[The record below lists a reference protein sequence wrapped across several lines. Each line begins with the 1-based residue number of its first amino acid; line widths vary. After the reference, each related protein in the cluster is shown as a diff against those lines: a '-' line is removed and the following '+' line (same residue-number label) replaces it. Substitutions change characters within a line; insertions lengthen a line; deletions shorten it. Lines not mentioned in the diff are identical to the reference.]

1 MAEAAPD
8 GDGVS
13 LCLYAAL
20 GGALL
25 GVVPGDAWELRW
37 THSVEKIEWRE
48 VWRQAPGGLL
58 RLNQAQVKGAGA
70 GMEPGPGS
78 RLIGGWWIWAPD
90 APPLPAVTLA
100 ASAYTAEH
108 LICAA
113 VNASDGGDCR
123 RLSAWA
129 GGVADT
135 ALTLKVCS

>member
-1 MAEAAPD
+1 MAGQAP
-8 GDGVS
+8 GGQSGGGVS

-25 GVVPGDAWELRW
+25 GAVPGDAWELRW
-37 THSVEKIEWRE
+37 THSVEKVEWRE
-48 VWRQAPGGLL
+48 VWREAPGGLL
-58 RLNQAQVKGAGA
+58 RLAQAQVKGAGA

-78 RLIGGWWIWAPD
+78 RLIDGWWTWAPD

-108 LICAA
+108 ILCAA
-113 VNASDGGDCR
+113 GDDCR

-129 GGVADT
+129 GGVADA
-135 ALTLKVCS
+135 ALTLKICP